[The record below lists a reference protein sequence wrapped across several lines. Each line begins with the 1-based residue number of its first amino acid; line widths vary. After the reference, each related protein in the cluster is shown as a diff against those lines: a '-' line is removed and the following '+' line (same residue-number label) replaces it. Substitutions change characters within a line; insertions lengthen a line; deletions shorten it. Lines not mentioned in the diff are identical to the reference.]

1 VTKKRKVCVVITA
14 RPSYARI
21 RTALAA
27 IRDHQDLELQLVVAA
42 SALLERYGNAAK
54 VIEREGFKID
64 RSVYMV
70 LEGESLVASAK
81 TTGLGLS
88 ELATVFND
96 LKPDMVVSIADRY
109 ETIATSIAAAYMNIP
124 LVHVQGG
131 EVTGSI
137 DEKTRHANTK
147 LADIHL
153 VSCEMAQHRVIKMGE
168 NPEKVFVTGC
178 PSIDL
183 AKQALSDDRGDVAGL
198 IAKYTGVGAPVDLSK
213 PYMVVMQHP
222 VTTAHEAARSHMQ
235 ITLEAVHASGH
246 QALWFWPNVDAGS
259 DGTSGAIRS
268 FRELHPAM
276 NAHFYK
282 NMSPMDFLSLLIN
295 SKGIVGNSSVAIREC
310 SYLGVPAINIG
321 SRQNRRDRG
330 RNVIDTA
337 HDKQDILQAIAAM
350 WAGGKTGTDTVYG
363 NGNAGKN
370 IADVLAKVPLSIEK
384 TLTY

>member
-1 VTKKRKVCVVITA
+1 LNRKRKVCVVITA
-14 RPSYARI
+14 RPSYSRI

-27 IRDHQDLELQLVVAA
+27 IRDHAELELQLVVAA
-42 SALLERYGNAAK
+42 SALLDRYGNAAK

-64 RSVYMV
+64 RTVYMM
-70 LEGESLVASAK
+70 LEGESLVTSAK
-81 TTGLGLS
+81 TTGLGLT

-96 LKPDMVVSIADRY
+96 LKPDMVVTIADRY

-153 VSCEMAQHRVIKMGE
+153 VSCDNALTRVVRMGE
-168 NPEKVFVTGC
+168 NPEMVFVTGC

-183 AKQALSDDRGDVAGL
+183 AKEALTIDSGNVAAL
-198 IAKYTGVGAPVDLSK
+198 IGKYSGVGAVVDASK
-213 PYMVVMQHP
+213 PYLIVMQHP
-222 VTTAHEAARSHMQ
+222 VTTAHDEARQHMQ
-235 ITLEAVHASGH
+235 ITLEAVHATGH
-246 QALWFWPNVDAGS
+246 QALWFWPNADAGS
-259 DGTSGAIRS
+259 DGTSGAIRT
-268 FRELHPAM
+268 FREQHPNM

-330 RNVIDTA
+330 RNVVDVE
-337 HDKQDILQAIAAM
+337 HDNAAIQAAINTMWSQTSRLQ
-350 WAGGKTGTDTVYG
+350 DTVYG
-363 NGNAGKN
+363 NGNAGVN
-370 IADVLAKVPLSIEK
+370 IANVLARVPLTIEK
-384 TLTY
+384 SLTY

>member
-1 VTKKRKVCVVITA
+1 LNKKRKVCVVITA

-27 IRDHQDLELQLVVAA
+27 IRDHAELELQLVVAA
-42 SALLERYGNAAK
+42 SALLDRYGNASK

-64 RSVYMV
+64 RTVYMV
-70 LEGESLVASAK
+70 LEGESLVTSAK
-81 TTGLGLS
+81 TTGIGLS

-96 LKPDMVVSIADRY
+96 LKPDMVVTIADRY

-153 VSCEMAQHRVIKMGE
+153 VSCNNARDRVIKMGE
-168 NPEKVFVTGC
+168 NPDMVFVTGC

-183 AKQALSDDRGDVAGL
+183 AKEALEKDRGNIAELVAR
-198 IAKYTGVGAPVDLSK
+198 YTGVGAPVDLRK
-213 PYMVVMQHP
+213 PFMVVMQHP
-222 VTTAHEAARSHMQ
+222 VTTQHEVSRQHMQ
-235 ITLEAVHASGH
+235 TTLEAVHASGH

-259 DGTSGAIRS
+259 DGTSGAIRT
-268 FRELHPAM
+268 FREQHPDM

-282 NMSPMDFLSLLIN
+282 NMTPMDFLSLLIN

-310 SYLGVPAINIG
+310 SYLGVPAVNIG

-330 RNVIDTA
+330 ANVIDVEHVKA
-337 HDKQDILQAIAAM
+337 EIVSAINAM
-350 WAGGKTGTDTVYG
+350 WVGGKTGTDTVYG
-363 NGNAGKN
+363 NGNAGLN
-370 IADVLAKVPLSIEK
+370 IAGVLARVPLTIEK

>member
-1 VTKKRKVCVVITA
+1 LNRKRKVCVVITA

-27 IRDHQDLELQLVVAA
+27 IRDHADLELQLVVAA
-42 SALLERYGNAAK
+42 SALLDRYGNAAK

-64 RSVYMV
+64 RTVYMM
-70 LEGESLVASAK
+70 LEGESLVTSAK

-96 LKPDMVVSIADRY
+96 LKPDMVVTIADRY

-153 VSCEMAQHRVIKMGE
+153 VSCDNARERVVRMGE
-168 NPEKVFVTGC
+168 NPEMVFVTGC

-183 AKQALSDDRGDVAGL
+183 AKEALTIDSGNVAVL
-198 IAKYTGVGAPVDLSK
+198 IGKYSGVGAVVDAAKHYLI
-213 PYMVVMQHP
+213 VMQHP
-222 VTTAHEAARSHMQ
+222 VTTAHDEARHHMQ
-235 ITLEAVHASGH
+235 ITLEAVHATGH
-246 QALWFWPNVDAGS
+246 QALWFWPNADAGS
-259 DGTSGAIRS
+259 DGTSGAIRT
-268 FRELHPAM
+268 FREQHPTM

-295 SKGIVGNSSVAIREC
+295 SKGIIGNSSVAIREC

-330 RNVIDTA
+330 RNVVDVDHNNSAIQAAINTMWTQTSRL
-337 HDKQDILQAIAAM
+337 QDS
-350 WAGGKTGTDTVYG
+350 VYG
-363 NGNAGKN
+363 NGNAGVN
-370 IADVLAKVPLSIEK
+370 IANVLARVPLTIEK
-384 TLTY
+384 SLTY